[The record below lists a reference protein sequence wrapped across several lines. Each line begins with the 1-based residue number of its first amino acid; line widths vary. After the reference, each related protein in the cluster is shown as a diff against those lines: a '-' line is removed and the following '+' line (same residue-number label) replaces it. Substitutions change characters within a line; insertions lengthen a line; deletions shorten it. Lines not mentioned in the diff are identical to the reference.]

1 MAKKKQFV
9 TAAAAFAVAASAVT
23 PAITADAATKTVR
36 LSSDFVRAG
45 NLDAALDKSYNGG
58 EIHWYKS
65 SVDMNK
71 LGVFQTAKGF
81 VKGQGLKVEKRV
93 RVLNYAQDIQPEGEI
108 VLEQGVPA
116 SGLRIQPVLFADGNH
131 YAKPVAVAGFNTDKV
146 GEFEGTFTYANKAF
160 GTVTKTVKYKVV
172 ASKVELSNVKQEV
185 EGDTLSV
192 SADVKNLKE
201 GEKVELVIFPGKDES
216 KALDPIQAEVK
227 DGKVMVSAKEIPAGT
242 HSFIL
247 RSGDVKTAAMEFKVE
262 ALEISSLKA
271 VSAKSLEVAFNKAI
285 DDSKV
290 KFEVYK
296 GSVKVNF
303 EPKVVYNAAK
313 TTATIELTGK
323 LTAGE
328 YTVKATG
335 VSTEALSKSVVV
347 ENERVDKVEILGDLA
362 IMSSAA
368 NASEVKVAY
377 KVMNQYGEDVTSTTQ
392 IVANAGGVSVAS
404 GTSASNGT
412 VTIPVTAQAKENDSI
427 ILTLVHQATG
437 KSDSK
442 TVKVSAKSQVT
453 DLAIKSVYNKDGKA
467 LTETTDL
474 DKDAF
479 YVIVEA
485 KDQYGAD
492 ATLAALNA
500 SNAVLINNTNKS
512 IVDNATEF
520 VTIKVDGKD
529 VTALKLEGTP
539 AAGMTNLMLIS
550 TASGKN
556 ASFTVNVAEAQ
567 RTDAVTFEVPSLVVA
582 KERLFVPIQVTDKEG
597 KVVTDEKVVTDAVR
611 GIKVS
616 GVSGAVVKVV
626 DGKLGVEVL
635 PTQTTLNAEGF
646 ISLVAVSSTG
656 KSAIANIQVRE
667 AAAPVR
673 VDGVS
678 SDIDTTLLLT
688 QAATITV
695 ADVKVIDQYERE
707 MTAAQ
712 KTALFAG
719 DTPGYSLVLTE
730 ETANGG
736 AISLANGTVTGKLK
750 GTERVTIAIAKG
762 ENTLSGS
769 AKSISFRVTDGS
781 EYASYEVKPLGTVYD
796 EAGAGKVDADAY
808 DKTVEVYG
816 VLADG
821 GKVKLSLAAGDYTV
835 SSTNAVLNTDVADG
849 RLDIAGVMSGEDLVT
864 QFNYGSAS
872 EIKLPV
878 TVTINA
884 TGEKLSQEVTISKV
898 APKPVEV
905 KVLAKTAPNNAISK
919 VDYLGTS
926 PFGMTELEAL
936 VDIKVTDQYGVS
948 TTTATGA
955 FADTTSFLRKL
966 TFTKATG
973 EVTFVYNG
981 LATAEVTAF
990 AKDAIFNSTVTVGDL
1005 NAPTV
1010 QVTAKNASQPN

>member
-9 TAAAAFAVAASAVT
+9 TAAAAFAVAASAVA
-23 PAITADAATKTVR
+23 PAITADAASSTVR
-36 LSSDFVRAG
+36 LSSDYVRG
-45 NLDAALDKSYNGG
+45 GDLDAALDKEYKGS
-58 EIHWYKS
+58 EIYWYKS
-65 SVDMNK
+65 SIDMNK

-81 VKGQGLKVEKRV
+81 VKGKGIKVEKKL
-93 RVLNYAQDIQPEGEI
+93 RVLNYAQEVKPAKEI

-116 SGLRIQPVLFADGNH
+116 SGLRIQPVLFADGNL
-131 YAKPVAVAGFNTDKV
+131 YDKPVSVEGFNTDKV
-146 GEFEGTFTYANKAF
+146 GEFEGSFTYANKAF
-160 GTVTKTVKYKVV
+160 GSVTTKVKYKVV
-172 ASKVELSNVKQEV
+172 ASKVAFSEVKHEV
-185 EGDTLSV
+185 EGDMLSV
-192 SADVKNLKE
+192 SADVKNLKD

-216 KALDPIQAEVK
+216 AALPAIEAEIK
-227 DGKVMVSAKEIPAGT
+227 DGKVMASAKDIPAGT

-262 ALEISSLKA
+262 KLEISSLKA

-303 EPKVVYNAAK
+303 EPKVVYNEAK
-313 TTATIELTGK
+313 TSATIELTGK

-328 YTVKATG
+328 YTVKASG
-335 VSTEALSKSVVV
+335 LSTEALSKSVVV
-347 ENERVDKVEILGDLA
+347 ENERVDKVEILNDLA
-362 IMSSAA
+362 IKDATL
-368 NASEVKVAY
+368 NQVKVGY
-377 KVMNQYGEDVTSTTQ
+377 KVVNQYGEDITSTTQ
-392 IVANAGGVSVAS
+392 IVANAGGVSVVS
-404 GTSASNGT
+404 GTTASNGV
-412 VTIPVTAQAKENDSI
+412 VTIPVTAEAKENDSI

-474 DKDAF
+474 SKDAF

-492 ATLAALNA
+492 ASLAALNA
-500 SNAVLINNTNKS
+500 SNAVLINNTNKL
-512 IVDNATEF
+512 IVDNSTTFE
-520 VTIKVDGKD
+520 TIKVDGKE
-529 VTALKLEGTP
+529 VTALKLTGTP

-626 DGKLGVEVL
+626 DGKLGIEVAANNAA
-635 PTQTTLNAEGF
+635 LNAEGF

-656 KSAIANIQVRE
+656 KSAIANIQVRK
-667 AAAPVR
+667 AAEPIR

-678 SDIDTTLLLT
+678 SDIETTLLVNDT
-688 QAATITV
+688 ETITS
-695 ADVKVIDQYERE
+695 ADVKIIDQYERE
-707 MTAAQ
+707 MTADQ
-712 KTALFAG
+712 KTALFTG
-719 DTPGYSLVLTE
+719 GTPAYSLVLSE

-736 AISLANGTVTGKLK
+736 AISLANGVVTGSAK
-750 GTERVTIAIAKG
+750 GTEKVTIAIKKASDA
-762 ENTLSGS
+762 NPLSGS

-781 EYASYEVKPLGTVYD
+781 EYASYEVKSLGTVYD
-796 EAGAGKVDADAY
+796 EVGAGKTDAEAY
-808 DKTVEVYG
+808 DKAVEVYG

-821 GKVKLSLAAGDYTV
+821 GKVKLSLGDYTV
-835 SSTNAVLNTDVADG
+835 SSTNVALNTDVSDG
-849 RLDIAGVMSGEDLVT
+849 KLDIVGAGNPLAT

-905 KVLAKTAPNNAISK
+905 KVLAEGTNNSTSK
-919 VDYLGTS
+919 VDYVGEVADTTL
-926 PFGMTELEAL
+926 PAFGMTELEAL

-948 TTTATGA
+948 TTSGSFTDG
-955 FADTTSFLRKL
+955 TSFLRKL
-966 TFTKATG
+966 TFTKGTG
-973 EVTFVYNG
+973 EVTFVDNG
-981 LATAEVTAF
+981 LATAQVSKF

-1010 QVTAKNASQPN
+1010 QVTAKKASQ

>member
-9 TAAAAFAVAASAVT
+9 TAAAAFAVAASAVA
-23 PAITADAATKTVR
+23 PAITADAASQTVR
-36 LSSDFVRAG
+36 LKTDYVRSA
-45 NLDAALDKSYNGG
+45 NLDAVLDKEYQGS

-65 SVDMNK
+65 SIDLNK

-81 VKGQGLKVEKRV
+81 VKGKGIKVEKRL
-93 RVLNYAQDIQPEGEI
+93 RVLNYVKEVQPAKEI

-116 SGLRIQPVLFADGNH
+116 SGLRIQPVLFADGNL
-131 YAKPVAVAGFNTDKV
+131 YEKPVSVQDFNTDKV
-146 GEFEGTFTYANKAF
+146 GEFEGSFTYANKAF
-160 GTVTKTVKYKVV
+160 GSVTTKVKYKVV
-172 ASKVELSNVKQEV
+172 ASKVAFSEVKHTV

-192 SADVKNLKE
+192 TADVANLKD
-201 GEKVELVIFPGKDES
+201 GEKVELVIYPGKDES
-216 KALDPIQAEVK
+216 KALDPIAAEVK
-227 DGKVMVSAKEIPAGT
+227 DGKVSVSAKDVPAGT
-242 HSFIL
+242 HSFVL
-247 RSGDVKTAAMEFKVE
+247 QSGDVKTSAVEFTVE
-262 ALEISSLKA
+262 ALEIASLKA

-303 EPKVVYNAAK
+303 EPKVVYNEAK
-313 TTATIELTGK
+313 TSATIELTGK

-335 VSTEALSKSVVV
+335 LSTEALSKSVVV
-347 ENERVDKVEILGDLA
+347 ENERVDKVEILSDLA
-362 IMSSAA
+362 IKDATL
-368 NASEVKVAY
+368 NEVKVAY
-377 KVMNQYGEDVTSTTQ
+377 KVVNQYGEDVTSTTQ

-453 DLAIKSVYNKDGKA
+453 DLAIKSVYNKDGKT

-492 ATLAALNA
+492 ASLAALNA
-500 SNAVLINNTNKS
+500 SNAVLINNTNKL
-512 IVDNATEF
+512 IVDNATTFE
-520 VTIKVDGKD
+520 TIKVDGKD
-529 VTALKLEGTP
+529 VTALKLTGTP

-567 RTDAVTFEVPSLVVA
+567 RTDTVTFEVPSLVVA

-597 KVVTDEKVVTDAVR
+597 KAVTDEKVVTDAVR

-626 DGKLGVEVL
+626 DGKLGVEVAANNAA
-635 PTQTTLNAEGF
+635 LNAEGF

-656 KSAIANIQVRE
+656 KSAIANVQVRK
-667 AAAPVR
+667 AAEPIR

-678 SDIDTTLLLT
+678 SDINTTLLKGKST
-688 QAATITV
+688 TIAI

-707 MTAAQ
+707 LTTTQ
-712 KTALFAG
+712 KAELFAS
-719 DTPGYSLVLTE
+719 DYSLVLTE

-736 AISLANGTVTGKLK
+736 AIALANGVVTGTAK
-750 GTERVTIAIAKG
+750 GTEKVTIAIAKG
-762 ENTLSGS
+762 VDTLSGS

-781 EYASYEVKPLGTVYD
+781 EYASYEVKTLGTVYD
-796 EAGAGKVDADAY
+796 EVGAGKTDAEAY
-808 DKTVEVYG
+808 DKAVEVYG

-821 GKVKLSLAAGDYTV
+821 GKVKLSLGDYTV
-835 SSTNAVLNTDVADG
+835 SSTNAALNADIADG
-849 RLDIAGVMSGEDLVT
+849 KLDIVGAGSPVATE
-864 QFNYGSAS
+864 FNYGSAS
-872 EIKLPV
+872 EVKLPV

-905 KVLAKTAPNNAISK
+905 QVLAKTAPKNAISK
-919 VDYLGTS
+919 VDYLKNTA
-926 PFGMTELEAL
+926 FNMTELEAL

-948 TTTATGA
+948 VTNQDT

-973 EVTFVYNG
+973 EVTFVNNG
-981 LATAEVTAF
+981 LATAQVSEF

-1010 QVTAKNASQPN
+1010 QVTAKNASQ

>member
-116 SGLRIQPVLFADGNH
+116 SGLRVQPVLFADGNH

-192 SADVKNLKE
+192 TADVKNLKD

-216 KALDPIQAEVK
+216 KAFDPIPAEVK
-227 DGKVMVSAKEIPAGT
+227 DGKVVVSAKEIPAGT

-262 ALEISSLKA
+262 ALAIDSLKA

-328 YTVKATG
+328 YTVKASG
-335 VSTEALSKSVVV
+335 LSTEALSKSVVV
-347 ENERVDKVEILGDLA
+347 ENERVDKVELLGDLA
-362 IMSSAA
+362 IMSA
-368 NASEVKVAY
+368 NANEVKVAY

-412 VTIPVTAQAKENDSI
+412 VTIPVTGQAKENDSI

-474 DKDAF
+474 GKDAF

-500 SNAVLINNTNKS
+500 SNAVLINNTNKL

-616 GVSGAVVKVV
+616 GVTGATVKVV

-678 SDIDTTLLLT
+678 SDINTTLLKDAST
-688 QAATITV
+688 TIAI

-712 KTALFAG
+712 KTTLFTG
-719 DTPGYSLVLTE
+719 DTPAYSLVLTE
-730 ETANGG
+730 ETG
-736 AISLANGTVTGKLK
+736 NGTVSVANGVVTGTAK
-750 GTERVTIAIAKG
+750 GTEKVTIAIKKAADT
-762 ENTLSGS
+762 NPLSGS

-796 EAGAGKVDADAY
+796 EVGAGKTDADAY
-808 DKTVEVYG
+808 DKAVEVYG

-821 GKVKLSLAAGDYTV
+821 GKVKLSLGDYTV
-835 SSTNAVLNTDVADG
+835 SSTNAALNADVADG
-849 RLDIAGVMSGEDLVT
+849 KLDIVGAGSPLVT

-905 KVLAKTAPNNAISK
+905 KVLANTAPNNAISK
-919 VDYLGTS
+919 VDYLGKS
-926 PFGMTELEAL
+926 AFGMTELEAL

-948 TTTATGA
+948 VTNSGT
-955 FADTTSFLRKL
+955 FADSTSFLRKL

-973 EVTFVYNG
+973 DVTFANNG
-981 LATAEVTAF
+981 LASASVTEF

-1010 QVTAKNASQPN
+1010 QVTAKNASEEE